1 MEILMTCA
9 GLAQPSPRLV
19 CMCRSARL
27 YGVGVVKGAMLLDT
41 SGRISIFFVLSYV
54 CDYGLPC
61 HCIICLI
68 KQDKHQAQYISR
80 TPDTL
85 ISIVSRRGRF
95 DLKKL
100 EQLLCLKSVSE
111 MY

>member
-19 CMCRSARL
+19 CMWRSARL

-54 CDYGLPC
+54 CDYGFALPLY
-61 HCIICLI
+61 HTH
-68 KQDKHQAQYISR
+68 DQARR
-80 TPDTL
+80 TFF
-85 ISIVSRRGRF
+85 SIVTITGYAPTPCFCCKDCVRFERRPTILMGA
-95 DLKKL
+95 
-100 EQLLCLKSVSE
+100 
-111 MY
+111 

>member
-68 KQDKHQAQYISR
+68 KLVVLFSIYPAWRFAFAVVFRDRDQAQG
-80 TPDTL
+80 L
-85 ISIVSRRGRF
+85 FRRP
-95 DLKKL
+95 
-100 EQLLCLKSVSE
+100 
-111 MY
+111 